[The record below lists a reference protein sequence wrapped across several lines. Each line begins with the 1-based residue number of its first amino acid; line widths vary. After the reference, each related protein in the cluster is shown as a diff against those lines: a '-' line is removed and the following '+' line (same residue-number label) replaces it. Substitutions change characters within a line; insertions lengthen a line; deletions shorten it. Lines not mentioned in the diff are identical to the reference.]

1 MIAGCQQ
8 AWCAAVMVR
17 LMAWA
22 VLACVFLG
30 VVQAGLP
37 WLRPLGVIGGLART
51 LRGLVGGRGTTRQLG
66 AEGGGEEFDW
76 RKQELEAENEILREQ
91 IHQLK
96 RLAMSQKDYAN
107 RLRKDK
113 EALRRLLE
121 TTEERVTEQ
130 FMSDK
135 AEALRELHEK
145 HEAERRQWK
154 SELQA
159 VKVELAVKSKSL
171 DNAMDTIADIKAKLR
186 AAAAESETKSAAT
199 STKAKAESS
208 TSASARASK
217 RDRTSIQDEEG
228 VERERGTSRTS
239 REGKEA
245 KEVKEGRESKEGGGG
260 GANRAATSSSTSRRK
275 LKISSR
281 DFPRERE

>member
-1 MIAGCQQ
+1 
-8 AWCAAVMVR
+8 
-17 LMAWA
+17 
-22 VLACVFLG
+22 
-30 VVQAGLP
+30 
-37 WLRPLGVIGGLART
+37 
-51 LRGLVGGRGTTRQLG
+51 
-66 AEGGGEEFDW
+66 
-76 RKQELEAENEILREQ
+76 LREQ

-208 TSASARASK
+208 TSTSASARASK
-217 RDRTSIQDEEG
+217 RDKTSIQDEEG
-228 VERERGTSRTS
+228 IERDRGTSRSS
-239 REGKEA
+239 REGKEV
-245 KEVKEGRESKEGGGG
+245 KEVRESREGKEGGSG
-260 GANRAATSSSTSRRK
+260 GANRAATSSSSSSRERRK
-275 LKISSR
+275 MKISSR
-281 DFPRERE
+281 DFPRE

>member
-1 MIAGCQQ
+1 
-8 AWCAAVMVR
+8 MVR
-17 LMAWA
+17 LQAWA
-22 VLACVFLG
+22 VLACAFLG
-30 VVQAGLP
+30 LVQAGLP

-66 AEGGGEEFDW
+66 AEGAGEGGEEFDW

-208 TSASARASK
+208 TSTSASARASK

-239 REGKEA
+239 REGKET

-260 GANRAATSSSTSRRK
+260 GANRAATSSSSSRRK